1 MFERYTEKARRTIFF
16 ARKEASNFG
25 SPYIETEHL
34 LLGLLNDGFL
44 TSFVLQGISVQG
56 IRDDI
61 MATLPR
67 QKAIPTSV
75 DLPLSNDAKQA
86 LSYGAEEA
94 ERLADRQI
102 RNQHLLLGLMRVEAS
117 YGAQMLRQKGLEATN
132 LRLRIAELQPE
143 EEATIHGAGGGAGT
157 RWVPKSPGI
166 PAGYAWPRLLYNPAS
181 KTLILEMH
189 GAGKEFLPTRLFM
202 RHKDSEAYQQIGN
215 PAEDVAYESPVTCDK
230 KPIVVFNSLKW
241 DKERNGGDWA
251 GVCCFNLNTKE
262 LTVCACKETLV
273 VSEQHTRAW
282 VSALVFLSDDGQNLY
297 LNIGIEKP
305 SRSGSVVNYH
315 LARLN
320 MADKTLE
327 LVSPLRDT
335 FY

>member
-1 MFERYTEKARRTIFF
+1 
-16 ARKEASNFG
+16 
-25 SPYIETEHL
+25 
-34 LLGLLNDGFL
+34 
-44 TSFVLQGISVQG
+44 
-56 IRDDI
+56 
-61 MATLPR
+61 
-67 QKAIPTSV
+67 
-75 DLPLSNDAKQA
+75 
-86 LSYGAEEA
+86 
-94 ERLADRQI
+94 
-102 RNQHLLLGLMRVEAS
+102 
-117 YGAQMLRQKGLEATN
+117 
-132 LRLRIAELQPE
+132 
-143 EEATIHGAGGGAGT
+143 
-157 RWVPKSPGI
+157 
-166 PAGYAWPRLLYNPAS
+166 
-181 KTLILEMH
+181 LILELR
-189 GAGKEFLPTRLFM
+189 GAGKELLPTRLFM

-215 PAEDVAYESPVTCDK
+215 PAEGLSFESPLTCDRQ
-230 KPIVVFNSLKW
+230 PIVVFNSIKW

-262 LTVCACKETLV
+262 LTVCASKETLV

-282 VSALVFLSDDGQNLY
+282 VAALVFLSDDGQNLY